1 MVWHWLGISM
11 VRGSSFGELK
21 LNFIFAIL
29 GFWLEFEGLRETLDA
44 WATKGGWETNHKD
57 QWMIINITIKPW
69 IRFFVI
75 T

>member
-1 MVWHWLGISM
+1 M

-44 WATKGGWETNHKD
+44 WATKGG
-57 QWMIINITIKPW
+57 
-69 IRFFVI
+69 
-75 T
+75 